1 MILKA
6 PLILITYPIRKVWA
20 WIMAIR
26 HLSRDLTT
34 MVLLG
39 RALDRSLRLG
49 RLTEGEGLED
59 EAEMWNQAF
68 ENAVTGMDTRVLT
81 SSLATALSGV
91 KGIGRAAVRTLRSLW
106 QKRQKGD
113 VTEVEVPQS
122 EKKVLDEGARSVE
135 AALQKPEVVALLE
148 RFDERFEDNLKVLVS
163 RNTK

>member
-1 MILKA
+1 M
-6 PLILITYPIRKVWA
+6 
-20 WIMAIR
+20 
-26 HLSRDLTT
+26 
-34 MVLLG
+34 
-39 RALDRSLRLG
+39 
-49 RLTEGEGLED
+49 
-59 EAEMWNQAF
+59 
-68 ENAVTGMDTRVLT
+68 
-81 SSLATALSGV
+81 